1 MPKEN
6 KIIDF
11 IQEYEQSNE
20 ENCISIY
27 FSRRTTKKYIT
38 VKPTVTSEVQKEIY
52 DTVNSHLKKE
62 LNDCK
67 IVDYNAIGVI
77 DGELEVI
84 PADNLIFFNDFIS
97 SITNENLYTDM
108 TAAMPVEK
116 IGFYCVDVFF
126 KEKHL
131 YLFRQ
136 FQKLKKLRKGL
147 FTQIINNELSV
158 AEGNFLGIDEFI
170 DLAVF
175 DDQVY
180 ALNHISLERIFNYKD
195 VFIENTQSAL
205 NDISKK
211 NVINNFDDFKKDCM
225 NDVRIAKKFTHIM
238 SSGKLPLFFENY
250 EKVPEVVKELNLD
263 VDFDNDNKLVYR
275 DKTQLF
281 HIVALMS
288 DSYFKSLIANR
299 TGIAKLEGVV

>member
-52 DTVNSHLKKE
+52 DTVNSNLKKE

-84 PADNLIFFNDFIS
+84 ATDNLIFFNDFIS

-180 ALNHISLERIFNYKD
+180 ALNHISLERIFNY
-195 VFIENTQSAL
+195 
-205 NDISKK
+205 
-211 NVINNFDDFKKDCM
+211 
-225 NDVRIAKKFTHIM
+225 
-238 SSGKLPLFFENY
+238 
-250 EKVPEVVKELNLD
+250 
-263 VDFDNDNKLVYR
+263 
-275 DKTQLF
+275 
-281 HIVALMS
+281 
-288 DSYFKSLIANR
+288 
-299 TGIAKLEGVV
+299 